1 MSKPLVS
8 VKQLDV
14 RGKSVLGV
22 EIQLP
27 NSPPLVLLIGE
38 KGFVMCGYLNIEAAE
53 RAGAMAA
60 RVVGVRSV
68 EDVLD
73 KEIVEVTSK
82 ARENGLAPGRRVRDV
97 LANI

>member
-1 MSKPLVS
+1 
-8 VKQLDV
+8 
-14 RGKSVLGV
+14 
-22 EIQLP
+22 
-27 NSPPLVLLIGE
+27 
-38 KGFVMCGYLNIEAAE
+38 MCGYLNIEAAE